1 MKKGDKIN
9 VLFLSLCSLG
19 VNKEIYLD
27 DFKAIINGLTG
38 EEQQALFNKIYD
50 NGYSVRRD
58 VNVGSASKIKEFLM
72 NNPYR
77 VDSEIEVESFKYLLM
92 TDDNTEKIISF
103 IKSPSLDKV
112 NRESIV
118 KRLNVR
124 YLKYIYYAYKDNDG
138 RYSSPEEAE
147 SETIKNID
155 YINRESLRLIFKHK
169 TKIKKEYKYKLIIDE
184 AMKKHDE
191 QNGKKCYQKRK
202 RL

>member
-27 DFKAIINGLTG
+27 DFEAIVDGLTT
-38 EEQQALFNKIYD
+38 EEQQALFHKIYD
-50 NGYSVRRD
+50 KGYSVRRD
-58 VNVGSASKIKEFLM
+58 VNVGSAYKIKDYLM
-72 NNPYR
+72 SNPYR
-77 VDSEIEVESFKYLLM
+77 VDSEIELESFKYRLM
-92 TDDNTEKIISF
+92 TDDQTEEIITF
-103 IKSPSLDKV
+103 IKSPSLDEV
-112 NRESIV
+112 NRVNIV

-124 YLKYIYYAYKDNDG
+124 YLRYIYDAYKDNDVK
-138 RYSSPEEAE
+138 YHSPEEAE

-169 TKIKKEYKYKLIIDE
+169 KKIKKEYKYKLIIDE
-184 AMKKHDE
+184 AMKKHDD
-191 QNGKKCYQKRK
+191 QNGKKCCQKRK

>member
-27 DFKAIINGLTG
+27 DFKVIINGLTG

-155 YINRESLRLIFKHK
+155 YINRESLKLIFKHK